1 MMSISSF
8 DELIRVARQQPE
20 PQRLLFVFTTAELPG
35 DSTPE
40 QRARFEAG
48 EGGALT
54 PLMCVD
60 KTLEELGTFSDL
72 VEESRQVL
80 QEWAIVFVAALSGK
94 NGRVPQAEGCRS
106 AVEQDGG
113 IYQSGNCRHVY
124 SIRYTWSGSATCSTL
139 NRSLIDCNGLDDD
152 TFPMKR
158 IRTQRN
164 DCLSYTVTESRDT
177 RQTDR
182 HQAVPEKSRNSR
194 LSMPG
199 AGKE

>member
-8 DELIRVARQQPE
+8 DELILIARQQAE

-40 QRARFEAG
+40 QRARFDAG

-94 NGRVPQAEGCRS
+94 NGLVPLAED
-106 AVEQDGG
+106 AE
-113 IYQSGNCRHVY
+113 
-124 SIRYTWSGSATCSTL
+124 APL
-139 NRSLIDCNGLDDD
+139 NRMVESIKAGSVGMFIPFD
-152 TFPMKR
+152 T
-158 IRTQRN
+158 
-164 DCLSYTVTESRDT
+164 
-177 RQTDR
+177 
-182 HQAVPEKSRNSR
+182 HGQAVLLAP
-194 LSMPG
+194 P
-199 AGKE
+199 